1 MPNAYYRKVKIRI
14 VYRGDDLKLRWR
26 FEYAYHVGNLY
37 GDTVRLCV
45 YKDPKSIKPK
55 WYCVDPETGLS
66 LGEGKTRIEA
76 ADMARS
82 RVTYIKKETYEK
94 TVSDIKQK
102 FVELGLMSFDYREGY
117 KWLPPKI

>member
-1 MPNAYYRKVKIRI
+1 MTNPYYRKVKIRI

-45 YKDPKSIKPK
+45 YKDERSVKPR

-66 LGEGKTRIEA
+66 LGEGKTRMEA
-76 ADMARS
+76 ADNARS
-82 RVTYIKKETYEK
+82 RVTHIKKEMYEK
-94 TVSDIKQK
+94 VVSDIKQK
-102 FVELGLMSFDYREGY
+102 FVEHGLMSFDYKEGY
-117 KWLPPKI
+117 QWLPPRT

>member
-1 MPNAYYRKVKIRI
+1 MTAPYYRKVKIRI
-14 VYRGDDLKLRWR
+14 VYRGSDKKLRWR
-26 FEYAYHVGNLY
+26 FEFAYHVGNLY

-45 YKDPKSIKPK
+45 YKDEKSVKPH

-82 RVTYIKKETYEK
+82 RLTHVTKERYEQC
-94 TVSDIKQK
+94 VSNAKEN
-102 FVELGLMSFDYREGY
+102 FVKWGLMSFDYKEGY

>member
-1 MPNAYYRKVKIRI
+1 MPAPYYRKVKIRI

-37 GDTVRLCV
+37 GESVRLCV
-45 YKDPKSIKPK
+45 YRDEKSVKPH

-82 RVTYIKKETYEK
+82 RLTHVTKERYEQC
-94 TVSDIKQK
+94 VSNAKES
-102 FVELGLMSFDYREGY
+102 FVKCGLMSFDYKEGY
-117 KWLPPKI
+117 RWQPPKI

>member
-1 MPNAYYRKVKIRI
+1 MTKAYYRKVKIRI
-14 VYRGDDLKLRWR
+14 VYRDEKLKLHWR

-37 GDTVRLCV
+37 GGAVRLCV
-45 YKDPKSIKPK
+45 YKDGHSIKPH

-66 LGEGKTRIEA
+66 LGEGKTRMEA

-82 RVTYIKKETYEK
+82 RVTHIKKETYEK

-102 FVELGLMSFDYREGY
+102 FVEQGLMSFDYKEGY
-117 KWLPPKI
+117 QWQPPRS

>member
-14 VYRGDDLKLRWR
+14 VYRGEDLKLRWR

-37 GDTVRLCV
+37 GETVRLCV
-45 YKDPKSIKPK
+45 YKDEHSIKPH

-82 RVTYIKKETYEK
+82 RLTHVTKERYEQC
-94 TVSDIKQK
+94 VSNAKEN
-102 FVELGLMSFDYREGY
+102 FVKWGLMSFDYKEGY
-117 KWLPPKI
+117 KWLPPRI

>member
-1 MPNAYYRKVKIRI
+1 MATPYYRKVKIRI
-14 VYRGDDLKLRWR
+14 VYRGNDNRLKWR

-37 GDTVRLCV
+37 GESVRLCV
-45 YKDPKSIKPK
+45 YKDDRHIKPH

-82 RVTYIKKETYEK
+82 RVTHIKKETYEK

-102 FVELGLMSFDYREGY
+102 YIEWGLMSFDYREGY

>member
-55 WYCVDPETGLS
+55 WYCVDPETGLL

-82 RVTYIKKETYEK
+82 RLTHVTKERYEQC
-94 TVSDIKQK
+94 VSNAKEN
-102 FVELGLMSFDYREGY
+102 FVKWGLMSFDYKEGY